1 MRVFSVVGGCA
12 GKTELVRRLVAE
24 LTGRGLR
31 VSTVKRVP
39 KRSIWKSPAATPGNI
54 ARPEP
59 RK

>member
-12 GKTELVRRLVAE
+12 GKTEIVRRLVAE

-39 KRSIWKSPAATPGNI
+39 ETVDLEKPEAAPGST
-54 ARPEP
+54 AKPEP
-59 RK
+59 RR